1 MGRKTAGYPGGHCII
16 AAGPTSRPCRCMPH
30 SSSPTASPAAAPR
43 RVLLVDDNV
52 DAVESME
59 ILLQA
64 FGYEIATAVHPE
76 LALSRIET
84 FAPAA
89 AVIDIGLPGM
99 DGYQLAAEI
108 RRRLAGRPMRLIA
121 FTGYGGDEDI
131 ARATSAG
138 FDAHLTKPVEIE
150 QLLAVLSGA

>member
-1 MGRKTAGYPGGHCII
+1 M
-16 AAGPTSRPCRCMPH
+16 
-30 SSSPTASPAAAPR
+30 SSPFSTTDSASNGAM

-64 FGYEIATAVHPE
+64 FGYEVSTAIHPD
-76 LALSRIET
+76 LALAQLET

-108 RRRLAGRPMRLIA
+108 RRRLAGKPMRLIA
-121 FTGYGGDEDI
+121 FTGYGGADDI
-131 ARATSAG
+131 ARAKAAG
-138 FDAHLTKPVEIE
+138 FDAHLVKPVEIDR
-150 QLLAVLSGA
+150 LLAVLGG

>member
-1 MGRKTAGYPGGHCII
+1 MSSLATP
-16 AAGPTSRPCRCMPH
+16 SD
-30 SSSPTASPAAAPR
+30 SSSAR

-64 FGYEIATAVHPE
+64 FGYEVATAIHPD
-76 LALSRIET
+76 LALAQLES

-108 RRRLAGRPMRLIA
+108 RRRLAGKPMRLIA
-121 FTGYGGDEDI
+121 FTGYGGADDI
-131 ARATSAG
+131 ARASAAG
-138 FDAHLTKPVEIE
+138 FDAHLVKPVEIDR
-150 QLLAVLSGA
+150 LLAALGGA

>member
-1 MGRKTAGYPGGHCII
+1 MTSDSVSTA
-16 AAGPTSRPCRCMPH
+16 
-30 SSSPTASPAAAPR
+30 TAPAATQ

-64 FGYEIATAVHPE
+64 FGYEVATAVHPD
-76 LALSRIET
+76 LALAQLEA

-99 DGYQLAAEI
+99 DGYELAAEI

-121 FTGYGGDEDI
+121 FTGYGGADDI
-131 ARATSAG
+131 ARATRAG
-138 FDAHLTKPVEIE
+138 FDAHLVKPVDIDR
-150 QLLAVLSGA
+150 LLAVLGGS

>member
-1 MGRKTAGYPGGHCII
+1 M
-16 AAGPTSRPCRCMPH
+16 SN
-30 SSSPTASPAAAPR
+30 ASPASNAQ

-64 FGYEIATAVHPE
+64 FGYEVATAIHPD
-76 LALSRIET
+76 LALAQLDN

-99 DGYQLAAEI
+99 DGYQLATEI

-121 FTGYGGDEDI
+121 FTGYGGADAI
-131 ARATSAG
+131 ARATLAG
-138 FDAHLTKPVEIE
+138 FDTHLVKPVDIDR
-150 QLLAVLSGA
+150 LLAALGGS

>member
-1 MGRKTAGYPGGHCII
+1 MSHDPRPADSSTA
-16 AAGPTSRPCRCMPH
+16 AV
-30 SSSPTASPAAAPR
+30 R

-64 FGYEIATAVHPE
+64 FGYEVATAVHPE
-76 LALSRIET
+76 LALARLEA
-84 FAPAA
+84 FAPDA

-108 RRRLAGRPMRLIA
+108 RRRLGGKPMRLIA
-121 FTGYGGDEDI
+121 FTGYGGSDDI
-131 ARATSAG
+131 ARATAAG
-138 FDAHLTKPVEIE
+138 FDAHLVKPVEIDR
-150 QLLAVLSGA
+150 LLAALGGN

>member
-1 MGRKTAGYPGGHCII
+1 M
-16 AAGPTSRPCRCMPH
+16 
-30 SSSPTASPAAAPR
+30 SSDLPNEASAQ

-64 FGYEIATAVHPE
+64 FGYEVATAVHPD
-76 LALSRIET
+76 LALAKLEV
-84 FAPAA
+84 FAPEA

-108 RRRLAGRPMRLIA
+108 RRRLAGRPMRLVA
-121 FTGYGGDEDI
+121 FTGYGGSDDI
-131 ARATSAG
+131 ARATAAG
-138 FDAHLTKPVEIE
+138 FDAHLVKPVEIDS
-150 QLLAVLSGA
+150 LLAALASA

>member
-1 MGRKTAGYPGGHCII
+1 
-16 AAGPTSRPCRCMPH
+16 MP
-30 SSSPTASPAAAPR
+30 STPSSPEVSSAGSQ

-64 FGYEIATAVHPE
+64 FGYEVATAIHPD
-76 LALSRIET
+76 LALAQLET
-84 FAPAA
+84 FAPSA

-108 RRRLAGRPMRLIA
+108 RRRLAGKPMRLIA
-121 FTGYGGDEDI
+121 FTGYGGADDI
-131 ARATSAG
+131 AKATRAG
-138 FDAHLTKPVEIE
+138 FDAHLVKPVEIDR
-150 QLLAVLSGA
+150 LLAVLAG

>member
-1 MGRKTAGYPGGHCII
+1 MSNAP
-16 AAGPTSRPCRCMPH
+16 
-30 SSSPTASPAAAPR
+30 SSTASSAAL

-64 FGYEIATAVHPE
+64 FGYEVSTAVHPD
-76 LALSRIET
+76 LALAQLES

-99 DGYQLAAEI
+99 DGYQLATEI
-108 RRRLAGRPMRLIA
+108 RRRLAGKPMRLIA
-121 FTGYGGDEDI
+121 FTGYGGADDI
-131 ARATSAG
+131 ARARVAG
-138 FDAHLTKPVEIE
+138 FDAHLVKPVEIDR
-150 QLLAVLSGA
+150 LLAALGGN

>member
-1 MGRKTAGYPGGHCII
+1 MSSDPSSTAASTG
-16 AAGPTSRPCRCMPH
+16 
-30 SSSPTASPAAAPR
+30 TAT

-52 DAVESME
+52 DALESME

-64 FGYEIATAVHPE
+64 YGYEVAIAPHPE
-76 LALSRIET
+76 LALALLET

-108 RRRLAGRPMRLIA
+108 RRRLDGKPMRLIA
-121 FTGYGGDEDI
+121 FTGYGGADAI
-131 ARATSAG
+131 ARATVAG
-138 FDAHLTKPVEIE
+138 FDAHLVKPVELE
-150 QLLAVLSGA
+150 RLLEVLAG

>member
-1 MGRKTAGYPGGHCII
+1 M
-16 AAGPTSRPCRCMPH
+16 SNL
-30 SSSPTASPAAAPR
+30 SSPSDSPSAAR

-64 FGYEIATAVHPE
+64 FGYEVATAIHPD
-76 LALSRIET
+76 LALGQIDS

-121 FTGYGGDEDI
+121 FTGYGSADDI
-131 ARATSAG
+131 ARSRAAG
-138 FDAHLTKPVEIE
+138 FDTHLVKPVEIE
-150 QLLAVLSGA
+150 SLLAALGGV

>member
-1 MGRKTAGYPGGHCII
+1 
-16 AAGPTSRPCRCMPH
+16 MP
-30 SSSPTASPAAAPR
+30 SPASSTGSASASAP
-43 RVLLVDDNV
+43 RVLLVDDNI

-64 FGYEIATAVHPE
+64 FGYEVATAIHPD
-76 LALSRIET
+76 LALAQLDT

-108 RRRLAGRPMRLIA
+108 RRRLAGKPMRLIA
-121 FTGYGGDEDI
+121 FTGYGGADDV
-131 ARATSAG
+131 ARATAAG
-138 FDAHLTKPVEIE
+138 FDAHLVKPVEIDR
-150 QLLAVLSGA
+150 LLAVLGGS

>member
-1 MGRKTAGYPGGHCII
+1 MNSDPSSTVAPPTAG
-16 AAGPTSRPCRCMPH
+16 AQ
-30 SSSPTASPAAAPR
+30 

-64 FGYEIATAVHPE
+64 FGYEVSTAIHPD
-76 LALSRIET
+76 LALAQLEA
-84 FAPAA
+84 FAPCA

-108 RRRLAGRPMRLIA
+108 RRRLDGRPMRLIA
-121 FTGYGGDEDI
+121 FTGYGGADDI
-131 ARATSAG
+131 ARASVAG
-138 FDAHLTKPVEIE
+138 FDAHLVKPVEIE
-150 QLLAVLSGA
+150 KLLAVLAG

>member
-1 MGRKTAGYPGGHCII
+1 MSNVP
-16 AAGPTSRPCRCMPH
+16 
-30 SSSPTASPAAAPR
+30 SPTAAPPAATR

-64 FGYEIATAVHPE
+64 FGYEVATALHPE
-76 LALSRIET
+76 LALGKIDS

-99 DGYQLAAEI
+99 DGYALAAEI
-108 RRRLAGRPMRLIA
+108 RRRLAGKPMRLIA
-121 FTGYGGDEDI
+121 FTGYGSPDDL
-131 ARATSAG
+131 ARSRAAG
-138 FDAHLTKPVEIE
+138 FDTHLVKPVEIE
-150 QLLAVLSGA
+150 SLLAALGGA

>member
-1 MGRKTAGYPGGHCII
+1 MPSASNSTDASSAG
-16 AAGPTSRPCRCMPH
+16 AQ
-30 SSSPTASPAAAPR
+30 

-64 FGYEIATAVHPE
+64 FGYEVATAIHPD
-76 LALSRIET
+76 LALARLET

-99 DGYQLAAEI
+99 DGYQLATEI
-108 RRRLAGRPMRLIA
+108 RRRLAGKPMRLIA
-121 FTGYGGDEDI
+121 FTGYGGADDI
-131 ARATSAG
+131 ARATQAG
-138 FDAHLTKPVEIE
+138 FDAHLVKPVEIDR
-150 QLLAVLSGA
+150 LLAVLAG

>member
-1 MGRKTAGYPGGHCII
+1 VHAHVLLGVQPSAPQSM
-16 AAGPTSRPCRCMPH
+16 SS
-30 SSSPTASPAAAPR
+30 SSSPTDSASDGAM

-64 FGYEIATAVHPE
+64 FGYEVSTAIHPD
-76 LALSRIET
+76 LALAQLDT

-121 FTGYGGDEDI
+121 FTGYGGADDI
-131 ARATSAG
+131 ARATGAG
-138 FDAHLTKPVEIE
+138 FDAHLVKPVEIDR
-150 QLLAVLSGA
+150 LLAVLGGA

>member
-1 MGRKTAGYPGGHCII
+1 
-16 AAGPTSRPCRCMPH
+16 MPNVQSSTD
-30 SSSPTASPAAAPR
+30 SSSADAQ

-64 FGYEIATAVHPE
+64 FGYEVSTALHPDVA
-76 LALSRIET
+76 LAQLET

-108 RRRLAGRPMRLIA
+108 RRRLAGKPMRLIA
-121 FTGYGGDEDI
+121 FTGYGGADDI
-131 ARATSAG
+131 ARATAAG
-138 FDAHLTKPVEIE
+138 FDAHLVKPVEIDR
-150 QLLAVLSGA
+150 LLAVLGGR

>member
-1 MGRKTAGYPGGHCII
+1 MSNAP
-16 AAGPTSRPCRCMPH
+16 
-30 SSSPTASPAAAPR
+30 SSTASSAAL

-64 FGYEIATAVHPE
+64 FGYEVSTAVHPD
-76 LALSRIET
+76 LALAQLES

-99 DGYQLAAEI
+99 DGYQLATEI
-108 RRRLAGRPMRLIA
+108 RRRLAGKPMRLIA
-121 FTGYGGDEDI
+121 FTGYGGADDI
-131 ARATSAG
+131 ARAKVAG
-138 FDAHLTKPVEIE
+138 FDAHLVKPVEIDR
-150 QLLAVLSGA
+150 LLAALGGN

>member
-1 MGRKTAGYPGGHCII
+1 MNSAASSLDAPSATAQ
-16 AAGPTSRPCRCMPH
+16 
-30 SSSPTASPAAAPR
+30 

-64 FGYEIATAVHPE
+64 FGHVVSTAIHPD
-76 LALSRIET
+76 LALAQLDA
-84 FAPAA
+84 FAPTV

-108 RRRLAGRPMRLIA
+108 RRRLDGKPMRLIA
-121 FTGYGGDEDI
+121 FTGYGGADDI
-131 ARATSAG
+131 ARARQAG
-138 FDAHLTKPVEIE
+138 FDAHLVKPVDIDR
-150 QLLAVLSGA
+150 LLAVLGGS

>member
-1 MGRKTAGYPGGHCII
+1 MSSA
-16 AAGPTSRPCRCMPH
+16 
-30 SSSPTASPAAAPR
+30 SSPTDAATR
-43 RVLLVDDNV
+43 RVLLVDDNA

-64 FGYEIATAVHPE
+64 FGYEVSTAIHPD
-76 LALSRIET
+76 LALAQIET

-99 DGYQLAAEI
+99 DGYQLATEI

-121 FTGYGGDEDI
+121 FTGYGGADDI
-131 ARATSAG
+131 ARATLAG
-138 FDAHLTKPVEIE
+138 FDAHLVKPVEIE
-150 QLLAVLSGA
+150 RLLAVLGAT

>member
-1 MGRKTAGYPGGHCII
+1 MSHAP
-16 AAGPTSRPCRCMPH
+16 
-30 SSSPTASPAAAPR
+30 SPTTPSSADSR

-64 FGYEIATAVHPE
+64 FGYEVATAIHPE
-76 LALSRIET
+76 IALDRLAS

-108 RRRLAGRPMRLIA
+108 RRRLGGKPMRLIA
-121 FTGYGGDEDI
+121 FTGYGGAEDI
-131 ARATSAG
+131 ARAKAAG
-138 FDAHLTKPVEIE
+138 FDAHLVKPVEIDH
-150 QLLAVLSGA
+150 LLAALGG

>member
-1 MGRKTAGYPGGHCII
+1 MS
-16 AAGPTSRPCRCMPH
+16 AAT
-30 SSSPTASPAAAPR
+30 R

-64 FGYEIATAVHPE
+64 FGYEVATAIRPE
-76 LALSRIET
+76 LALGQIDS

-121 FTGYGGDEDI
+121 FTGYGSPDDI
-131 ARATSAG
+131 ERSRAAG
-138 FDAHLTKPVEIE
+138 FDAHLVKPVEIAS
-150 QLLAVLSGA
+150 LLAALGGA

>member
-1 MGRKTAGYPGGHCII
+1 MSNVP
-16 AAGPTSRPCRCMPH
+16 
-30 SSSPTASPAAAPR
+30 SSTDSADAR

-64 FGYEIATAVHPE
+64 FGYEVSTAVHPD
-76 LALSRIET
+76 LALAPLDT
-84 FAPAA
+84 FSPAA

-108 RRRLAGRPMRLIA
+108 RRRLAGKPMRLIA
-121 FTGYGGDEDI
+121 FTGYGGADDI
-131 ARATSAG
+131 ARATAAG
-138 FDAHLTKPVEIE
+138 FDAHLVKPVEIDR
-150 QLLAVLSGA
+150 LLAVLGGS

>member
-1 MGRKTAGYPGGHCII
+1 MSIP
-16 AAGPTSRPCRCMPH
+16 
-30 SSSPTASPAAAPR
+30 ASTTDSASASAM

-64 FGYEIATAVHPE
+64 FGYEVSTAIHPD
-76 LALSRIET
+76 LALAQLES

-108 RRRLAGRPMRLIA
+108 RRRLAGKPMRLIA
-121 FTGYGGDEDI
+121 FTGYGGADDI
-131 ARATSAG
+131 ARATAAG
-138 FDAHLTKPVEIE
+138 FDAHLVKPVEIDR
-150 QLLAVLSGA
+150 LLAALAG

>member
-1 MGRKTAGYPGGHCII
+1 MSN
-16 AAGPTSRPCRCMPH
+16 AASTTDAPTVNVQ
-30 SSSPTASPAAAPR
+30 

-64 FGYEIATAVHPE
+64 FGYEVATAIHPD
-76 LALSRIET
+76 LALAQLES

-108 RRRLAGRPMRLIA
+108 RRRLAGKPMRLIA
-121 FTGYGGDEDI
+121 FTGYGGSDDI
-131 ARATSAG
+131 ARATQAG
-138 FDAHLTKPVEIE
+138 FDAHLVKPVEIE
-150 QLLAVLSGA
+150 RLLAVLGGS

>member
-1 MGRKTAGYPGGHCII
+1 MNSAATTLDAPPATA
-16 AAGPTSRPCRCMPH
+16 
-30 SSSPTASPAAAPR
+30 R

-64 FGYEIATAVHPE
+64 FGYEVSTAVHPE
-76 LALSRIET
+76 LALAQLDA

-108 RRRLAGRPMRLIA
+108 RRRLGGKPMRLIA
-121 FTGYGGDEDI
+121 FTGYGGADDI
-131 ARATSAG
+131 ARAAQAG
-138 FDAHLTKPVEIE
+138 FDAHLVKPVDIE
-150 QLLAVLSGA
+150 RLLAVLDAA

>member
-1 MGRKTAGYPGGHCII
+1 MSNVP
-16 AAGPTSRPCRCMPH
+16 
-30 SSSPTASPAAAPR
+30 SPTDSPSAAAK

-59 ILLQA
+59 ILLHA
-64 FGYEIATAVHPE
+64 FGYEVAIAVHPD
-76 LALSRIET
+76 LALGKIDS

-108 RRRLAGRPMRLIA
+108 RRRLAGKPMRLIA
-121 FTGYGGDEDI
+121 FTGYGSPEDI
-131 ARATSAG
+131 ARSRAAG
-138 FDAHLTKPVEIE
+138 FDAHLVKPVEIE
-150 QLLAVLSGA
+150 GLLAALGGA

>member
-1 MGRKTAGYPGGHCII
+1 MSNAP
-16 AAGPTSRPCRCMPH
+16 
-30 SSSPTASPAAAPR
+30 SSTDSSGAP

-64 FGYEIATAVHPE
+64 FGYEVSTAVHPD
-76 LALSRIET
+76 LALAQLES

-89 AVIDIGLPGM
+89 AVIDIGLPDM
-99 DGYQLAAEI
+99 DGYQLATEI

-121 FTGYGGDEDI
+121 FTGYGGADDI
-131 ARATSAG
+131 AKATVAG
-138 FDAHLTKPVEIE
+138 FDAHLVKPVEIDR
-150 QLLAVLSGA
+150 LLAALGGS

>member
-1 MGRKTAGYPGGHCII
+1 MTSDSSSTVASTAG
-16 AAGPTSRPCRCMPH
+16 AK
-30 SSSPTASPAAAPR
+30 

-59 ILLQA
+59 ILLEA
-64 FGYEIATAVHPE
+64 FGYEVSAAIHPD
-76 LALSRIET
+76 LALAQLEA

-108 RRRLAGRPMRLIA
+108 RRRLHGRPMRLIA
-121 FTGYGGDEDI
+121 FTGYGGADDI
-131 ARATSAG
+131 ARSRVAG
-138 FDAHLTKPVEIE
+138 FDAHLVKPVEIDK
-150 QLLAVLSGA
+150 LLAALAG